1 MHHRPS
7 GHLDGMLA
15 HQDFAQFPSDRSMV
29 LSSHWLLH
37 VVFGPSCRQHQPTTL
52 VLDDIGVCPG
62 PLHWHGGV
70 CGAPEAGPFHHHL
83 AVENKLGF
91 QILGWRSVWKPLGC
105 QCLEPKTSSHLARQG
120 RTPLAKRHQQF
131 FKEWPLVR
139 QRSSRGPERSMAA
152 GQLQDFLK
160 PLGRR

>member
-70 CGAPEAGPFHHHL
+70 CGAPEARSHSFGETPPAILQRVAFGTAALQSGAGALHGSW
-83 AVENKLGF
+83 AATGF
-91 QILGWRSVWKPLGC
+91 
-105 QCLEPKTSSHLARQG
+105 LEVL
-120 RTPLAKRHQQF
+120 
-131 FKEWPLVR
+131 
-139 QRSSRGPERSMAA
+139 
-152 GQLQDFLK
+152 
-160 PLGRR
+160 